1 MRRALYLERFYL
13 KQIISIVID
22 VYLEAESSFTIR
34 KVFFLSIIIIF
45 RIIFTWKDTKD
56 FIFLHLWIK
65 NI

>member
-13 KQIISIVID
+13 KQIIVIVID

-45 RIIFTWKDTKD
+45 RNIFAWKDTKD
-56 FIFLHLWIK
+56 LIFLHL
-65 NI
+65 

>member
-45 RIIFTWKDTKD
+45 RIIFT
-56 FIFLHLWIK
+56 
-65 NI
+65 